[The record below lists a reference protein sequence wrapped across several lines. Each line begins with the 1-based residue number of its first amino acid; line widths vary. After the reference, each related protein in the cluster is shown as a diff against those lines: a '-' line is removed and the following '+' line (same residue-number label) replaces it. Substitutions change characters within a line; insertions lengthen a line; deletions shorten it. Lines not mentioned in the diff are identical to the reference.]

1 MGCSKSSS
9 KREVYSNT
17 ILTQETRKALNRQC
31 QFTPKTTKKKKEEEE
46 PKTNKQT
53 KKNPPNITRR
63 KEIIKIQAKRNEKE
77 LQETIVKMNKT
88 KRWFL
93 QKIKLTNLQPDSSRK
108 KEKNQINKLRNEKE
122 EVTTANA
129 EIQRIIRGY
138 YEQLYVKKMDNLE
151 EMDRKVQSTKTEP
164 GRNRNYDQ
172 PNYKH

>member
-31 QFTPKTTKKKKEEEE
+31 QFTPNTTKKKKKEEEE

-93 QKIKLTNLQPDSSRK
+93 QKIKLTNL
-108 KEKNQINKLRNEKE
+108 
-122 EVTTANA
+122 
-129 EIQRIIRGY
+129 
-138 YEQLYVKKMDNLE
+138 
-151 EMDRKVQSTKTEP
+151 
-164 GRNRNYDQ
+164 
-172 PNYKH
+172 